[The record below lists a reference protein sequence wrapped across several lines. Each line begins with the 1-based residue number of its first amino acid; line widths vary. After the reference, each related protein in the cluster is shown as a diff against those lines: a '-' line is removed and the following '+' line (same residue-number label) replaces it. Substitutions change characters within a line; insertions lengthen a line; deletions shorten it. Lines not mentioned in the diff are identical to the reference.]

1 MHLLMR
7 YRYAKKNNNKACG
20 ADNVLDQVHR
30 TEGTAR
36 AAWVTCMT
44 SRGPH
49 VRIII
54 SLFCEFLALDIQ
66 LISFDFLSCCFFLFP
81 LRNLFLENDYYLL

>member
-1 MHLLMR
+1 MYLLMR
-7 YRYAKKNNNKACG
+7 YRYAKKKNNKACG
-20 ADNVLDQVHR
+20 ADNVLDQTYQ

-54 SLFCEFLALDIQ
+54 SLFCEFPVLDFQ
-66 LISFDFLSCCFFLFP
+66 SISFDFLSSCFFLFP
-81 LRNLFLENDYYLL
+81 LQNLFLENDYYLL